1 MLGRLVPGALLL
13 LGTGASVGAALM
25 PFGSPSQPGPGFY
38 PFIVGIALAL
48 VALGLLAT
56 ALQSRRGAPAELLDP
71 VPLAIAVVLLVYPAV
86 LGWLGFGVS
95 TGLLLLGLFLLG
107 EPGKPGRAV
116 GLAILSTLI
125 ASLLFG
131 RFLQASLPTG
141 PWGF

>member
-1 MLGRLVPGALLL
+1 MLGRLVPGALFL
-13 LGTGASVGAALM
+13 LGTGASLGAALM
-25 PFGSPSQPGPGFY
+25 PFGSPSQPGPGLY
-38 PFIVGIALAL
+38 PFMVGIALAL

-56 ALQSRRGAPAELLDP
+56 ARQSRGGASAELFDP
-71 VPLAIAVVLLVYPAV
+71 VPLAIAVALLVYPAV

-107 EPGKPGRAV
+107 EPGRPGRAV

-131 RFLQASLPTG
+131 RLLQAPLPTG